1 MAKVNLPKKQ
11 PKAAP
16 TTKLDLGVRH
26 VVQFDDDGIQFAL
39 DIKIGD
45 RLVTIYNCR
54 IREANDVN
62 FISFPSRKGKDGKYY
77 SWAYVQ
83 LTQEE
88 QDAVIEMICKEL
100 GEK

>member
-1 MAKVNLPKKQ
+1 MAKVNLPKKA

-16 TTKLDLGVRH
+16 TTKLDMSVRH

-39 DIKIGD
+39 DIHVGD
-45 RLVTIYNCR
+45 RLITIYNCR
-54 IREANDVN
+54 IREAANIN

-83 LTQEE
+83 LTREE
-88 QDAVIEMICKEL
+88 EDAVIEMVCKEL
-100 GEK
+100 TKQ

>member
-11 PKAAP
+11 QKAAP
-16 TTKLDLGVRH
+16 TTKLDLDVRH
-26 VVQFDDDGIQFAL
+26 VMQFDDNGIQFAL
-39 DIKIGD
+39 DIHVGD
-45 RLVTIYNCR
+45 RLITIYNCR
-54 IREANDVN
+54 IREAADVN

-88 QDAVIEMICKEL
+88 QDRVIDLVVKEL
-100 GEK
+100 GAK